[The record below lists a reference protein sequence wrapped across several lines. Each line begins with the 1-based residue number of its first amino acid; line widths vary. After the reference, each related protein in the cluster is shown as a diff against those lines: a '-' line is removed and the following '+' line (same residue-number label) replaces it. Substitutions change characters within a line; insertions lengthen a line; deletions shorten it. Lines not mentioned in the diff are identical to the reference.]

1 MDEVNQN
8 CNEELIIVN
17 RKCEYYVSKK
27 FICSVVPYFS
37 KLFSG
42 DELES
47 RENKVTLDFDERA
60 FDALLNWIHT
70 EIFIIQM
77 DYVISFY
84 EAADY
89 LMISQ
94 RLFKPCLN
102 YFHNNFTIEHIP
114 VILSKVTKTTKL
126 INLEVIDY
134 FICRHFLK
142 IANTDVF
149 LDYPVATIEH
159 ILKLDL
165 MVYSEYQVF
174 ESIMKWVNKNVDSR
188 KEFLSR
194 ILQFVRW
201 SFMDPVELSNVKTNE
216 FIANLRSFDSIISSN
231 VGCGFNRSKQ
241 NYFVSIQE
249 LDCYSKVR
257 INIFDKDLFCLPIGD
272 FTEDDKMSTQFVHGE
287 NISDIL
293 FDSGRGCVRIDWNK
307 KTFKRLDDKDYKPYY
322 PEIHKLIVNFQDD
335 RSQYSCYLDAK
346 ATALGDEIPRHT
358 YLLVEYNGAFVCIGE
373 KDSWQTGYLGIFPA
387 TDSRKF
393 NEYDDHYDYEFHAT
407 ILDKILYVFTSEREF
422 FQFNMETRAYKEIEL
437 FKGADDLCIKDLNL
451 TSLHTEDDKIILVD
465 RCTGKFY
472 VYCIKQKKWF
482 EKYEFFNVN
491 SNGSH
496 EDTQELMAF
505 TSTFLPIKNIKPL
518 FRRDFL

>member
-1 MDEVNQN
+1 MSEVYQV
-8 CNEELIIVN
+8 CDEELKIVN
-17 RKCEYYVSKK
+17 RRCEYCVSKK
-27 FICSVVPYFS
+27 FICSVVPYFK

-70 EIFIIQM
+70 EIFIIKM

-84 EAADY
+84 EAAYY

-165 MVYSEYQVF
+165 MDYSEYQVF

-188 KEFLSR
+188 KEFLSS
-194 ILQFVRW
+194 LLKFVRW
-201 SFMDPVELSNVKTNE
+201 SFMDPVGLSKVKKNELIK
-216 FIANLRSFDSIISSN
+216 ALRSFDSILSSKSD
-231 VGCGFNRSKQ
+231 CGFNRTKQ
-241 NYFVSIQE
+241 NFFVS
-249 LDCYSKVR
+249 LLKLANSKLR

-272 FTEDDKMSTQFVHGE
+272 FTKDNTMSTEFVHGE

-293 FDSGRGCVRIDWNK
+293 FDAGRRCIRVDWVK
-307 KTFKRLDDKDYKPYY
+307 KTFSKLDSEHYKPYY

-346 ATALGDEIPRHT
+346 ATALGDEIPSNS
-358 YLLVEYNGAFVCIGE
+358 YLLVEYNDGFVYIGE
-373 KDSWQTGYLGIFPA
+373 TEGEREYFGIFPA
-387 TDSRKF
+387 TTSRQF
-393 NEYDDHYDYEFHAT
+393 NKYDNHYDFDFHAT
-407 ILDKILYVFTSEREF
+407 ILDKILYVFTSRKDF
-422 FQFNMETRAYKEIEL
+422 FQFNMETRSYKKIKL
-437 FKGADDLCIKDLNL
+437 FEDADCLPVKHIIL
-451 TSLHTEDDKIILVD
+451 TSLHTEDDKIILID
-465 RCTGKFY
+465 RCTAKFY

-482 EKYEFFNVN
+482 EKYNILNVN
-491 SNGSH
+491 PNSNDSYEGV
-496 EDTQELMAF
+496 DKLIAF
-505 TSTFLPIKNIKPL
+505 TSTFLKNLKPL